1 MIVISD
7 TAPIISLLKAGHLE
21 LLEKLYGNVLVPNA
35 VYYELT
41 ENPAYPDEAEIIKK
55 VKWRRD
61 AKQLKA
67 EYIGTAGVL
76 MLAYDKGYIGQV
88 DVKICLDTMISNNI
102 RLGKKICNTV
112 MAHVGLEEVY

>member
-1 MIVISD
+1 MQYS
-7 TAPIISLLKAGHLE
+7 
-21 LLEKLYGNVLVPNA
+21 
-35 VYYELT
+35 
-41 ENPAYPDEAEIIKK
+41 
-55 VKWRRD
+55 
-61 AKQLKA
+61 
-67 EYIGTAGVL
+67 TAGVL